1 MKEEIKEAR
10 IEAKAEQVL
19 TEDKPDLI
27 EQARIT
33 AERIEAGNKRMEE
46 LLAKQEAM
54 LSRAM
59 ISGKSLAGS
68 SQQKTEET
76 PKEYRDRVMSGKL

>member
-1 MKEEIKEAR
+1 MKEEIKQAR
-10 IEAKAEQVL
+10 VEAKAEEELVK
-19 TEDKPDLI
+19 EEPNLI
-27 EQARIT
+27 EQARQT
-33 AERIEAGNKRMEE
+33 AERIEAGNKKMEE

-59 ISGKSLAGS
+59 ISGKSLAGNS
-68 SQQKTEET
+68 TQKTEET